1 VELAVIDNGG
11 GIEGDIMEKVLEPFE
26 TTKKDGLGMGLPIVR
41 AIAEQHDGLLR
52 LENDPGRG
60 LTVSLRVPVWK
71 EGRGK
76 A

>member
-1 VELAVIDNGG
+1 
-11 GIEGDIMEKVLEPFE
+11 
-26 TTKKDGLGMGLPIVR
+26 MGLPIVR